1 MGEHHRTLYNCLKMT
16 LDLGNTKADSV
27 IAKNENSDDKF
38 GLVNVRKY
46 LRSLKKKKNTPD
58 KLDKCATRVK
68 SPVSKLLRKFRISK
82 NEKKNVLDKS
92 TASTSE
98 KNEDVSL
105 DEDEAT
111 LDEAEA
117 DFEELVGMFDES
129 FDDAEADFDELVK
142 RELFE
147 RLI

>member
-1 MGEHHRTLYNCLKMT
+1 MT
-16 LDLGNTKADSV
+16 LDLGKTKAV
-27 IAKNENSDDKF
+27 IAKNENSDDKS

-68 SPVSKLLRKFRISK
+68 SPLSKLLRKFRISK

-92 TASTSE
+92 IASTSE
-98 KNEDVSL
+98 KNKDVSF

-117 DFEELVGMFDES
+117 DFEELVGMFDE
-129 FDDAEADFDELVK
+129 
-142 RELFE
+142 
-147 RLI
+147 

>member
-1 MGEHHRTLYNCLKMT
+1 MGSIKVEHHRTLYNCLKMT

-92 TASTSE
+92 IASTSE

-105 DEDEAT
+105 DE
-111 LDEAEA
+111 AEV

-142 RELFE
+142 QELF
-147 RLI
+147 

>member
-1 MGEHHRTLYNCLKMT
+1 MG
-16 LDLGNTKADSV
+16 TKADSV

-92 TASTSE
+92 IASTSE
-98 KNEDVSL
+98 KNKDVSF
-105 DEDEAT
+105 EDEAT

-142 RELFE
+142 Q
-147 RLI
+147 